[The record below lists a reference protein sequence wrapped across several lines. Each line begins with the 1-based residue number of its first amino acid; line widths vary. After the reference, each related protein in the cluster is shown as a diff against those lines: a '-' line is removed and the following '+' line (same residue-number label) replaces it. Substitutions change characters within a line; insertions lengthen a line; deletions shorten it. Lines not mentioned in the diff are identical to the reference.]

1 VSIQVQMEQLP
12 GYLAT
17 RFTGVGPLRVVSQEF
32 KLITERC
39 KLTNNDKLLIDTT
52 GFEAEISFM
61 DRLYLEES
69 SGIFMRYGIKVAF
82 VCRPEQLYPP
92 QHKFALYEARNR
104 GIDVW
109 TFTDFKEAEEW
120 LLN

>member
-1 VSIQVQMEQLP
+1 MSIQVQMEQLH

-52 GFEAEISFM
+52 RYDVDVKISLV
-61 DRLYLEES
+61 DRFLLGERL
-69 SGIFMRYGIKVAF
+69 GIFARYGIKVAF
-82 VCRPEQLYPP
+82 FSGPEQLDPRR
-92 QHKFALYEARNR
+92 FAVVVAQNR
-104 GIDVW
+104 YVKVE
-109 TFTDFKEAEEW
+109 TFTDLQAAEEW
-120 LLN
+120 LLK

>member
-1 VSIQVQMEQLP
+1 VSIQVQMEQLH

-52 GFEAEISFM
+52 GFDVKVTLV
-61 DRLYLEES
+61 DRFLLGERL
-69 SGIFMRYGIKVAF
+69 GIFARYRIKVVF
-82 VCRPEQLYPP
+82 VSRPEQLDPR
-92 QHKFALYEARNR
+92 KFAVMVAQNR
-104 GIDVW
+104 GVKVES
-109 TFTDFKEAEEW
+109 FTDLEAAEAW
-120 LLN
+120 LLK